1 MSKMKS
7 KFGKKP
13 KTVSPPAGPQV
24 WCVDVYE
31 CEEGWGDRF
40 EGTSEFPSEEA
51 AEKFA
56 QEINARRS
64 QDGNDDCFAV
74 AHRPYS
80 RNKVVPKNT

>member
-13 KTVSPPAGPQV
+13 KAVSPPAGPLV

-31 CEEGWGDRF
+31 CEVGWGDRF
-40 EGTSEFPSEEA
+40 EGTSEFSSEEA

-56 QEINARRS
+56 QDINARRS
-64 QDGNDDCFAV
+64 EDEKAGCFGV
-74 AHRPYS
+74 AHKPYS
-80 RNKVVPKNT
+80 RNKFDPKNT